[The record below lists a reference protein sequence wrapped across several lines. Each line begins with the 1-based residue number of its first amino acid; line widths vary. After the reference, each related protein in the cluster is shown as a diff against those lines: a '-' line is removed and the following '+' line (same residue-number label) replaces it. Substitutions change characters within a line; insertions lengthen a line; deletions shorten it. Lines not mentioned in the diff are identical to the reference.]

1 MMKKLYEIPESELL
15 VVRFE
20 EAFLQG
26 TGYNSNNHTQYLK
39 GVNSEDDYEEL

>member
-26 TGYNSNNHTQYLK
+26 TGYNPNNHTQYLK

>member
-20 EAFLQG
+20 ENILSN
-26 TGYNSNNHTQYLK
+26 TGESFTDNGMN
-39 GVNSEDDYEEL
+39 GEFEEDPE

>member
-20 EAFLQG
+20 ENILSN
-26 TGYNSNNHTQYLK
+26 TGETFDNTGMEGQFT
-39 GVNSEDDYEEL
+39 EDGED

>member
-1 MMKKLYEIPESELL
+1 MIKKLYEIPESELL
-15 VVRFE
+15 EVRFE

-26 TGYNSNNHTQYLK
+26 TGYNPNNHTQYLK

>member
-20 EAFLQG
+20 ENILSN
-26 TGYNSNNHTQYLK
+26 TGESF
-39 GVNSEDDYEEL
+39 EDIGMRGEFIEDGE

>member
-20 EAFLQG
+20 ENILSNK
-26 TGYNSNNHTQYLK
+26 TGESFDNTNMDGEFT
-39 GVNSEDDYEEL
+39 EDDWQ